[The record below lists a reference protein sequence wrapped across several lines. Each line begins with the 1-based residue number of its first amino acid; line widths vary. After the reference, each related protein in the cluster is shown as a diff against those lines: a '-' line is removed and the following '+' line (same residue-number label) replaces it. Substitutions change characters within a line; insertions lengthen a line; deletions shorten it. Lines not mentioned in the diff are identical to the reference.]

1 MVAKNGHLI
10 LAANT
15 LGTLD
20 QLPEITCE
28 QLRKADLVIFE
39 EDRPARQTLKRAG
52 IHRDYLKYNE
62 HKPAGTLAELTATLQ
77 QGATAIYMSDQGMPN
92 IADPGRELLAAAYRL
107 GAQVTVIPGAC
118 SVTAALA
125 ACPVLSGQYLFYGF
139 LPRETGPRREEI
151 GRLLTLAYPAVILE
165 TPYRYRPL
173 IADLAAT
180 APKSTRVLLA
190 VDIAGPGQGFHWLTV
205 GELEDH
211 AERVHKKLN
220 FVLVLC
226 PPAQSGPAKG
236 PRGQAK
242 RPRSQA
248 ESLRGAKKR
257 PQNLGRSPSRPG
269 GNSRKPG

>member
-20 QLPEITCE
+20 QLPEITC
-28 QLRKADLVIFE
+28 QRLKDADLAIFE
-39 EDRPARQTLKRAG
+39 EDRPARQTLKKAG
-52 IHRDYLKYNE
+52 IHREYLKYNE
-62 HKPAGTLAELTATLQ
+62 HKSDGTLAELETALKS
-77 QGATAIYMSDQGMPN
+77 GATAIYMSDQGMPN
-92 IADPGRELLAAAYRL
+92 IADPGRELVAAAYRL
-107 GAQVTVIPGAC
+107 GARVTVIPGAC

-125 ACPVLSGQYLFYGF
+125 ACPALGSQYLFYGF

-151 GRLLTLAYPAVILE
+151 GRLLTLPYPAVILE

-173 IADLAAT
+173 VADLAA
-180 APKSTRVLLA
+180 AVPKATRVLLA
-190 VDIAGPGQGFHWLTV
+190 VDIAGPDQGFYWLTV
-205 GELEDH
+205 GQLEGY

-226 PPAQSGPAKG
+226 PTAKKPKAHGPKD
-236 PRGQAK
+236 QAK
-242 RPRSQA
+242 SP
-248 ESLRGAKKR
+248 RGAKKR
-257 PQNLGRSPSRPG
+257 PQSRGRNPSRPS